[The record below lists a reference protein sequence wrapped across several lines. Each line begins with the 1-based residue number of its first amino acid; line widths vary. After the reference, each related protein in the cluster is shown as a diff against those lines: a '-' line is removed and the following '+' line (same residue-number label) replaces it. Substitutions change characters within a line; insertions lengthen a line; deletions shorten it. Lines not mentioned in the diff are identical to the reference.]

1 MNRPF
6 ATWVSGLGIRA
17 RRSARMSRHRSRNA
31 YQRPRLSHGE
41 GICARDGEA
50 SKVIQEDPHAPPCM
64 RPHLFGACATLLG
77 DFRHWRRRGAKP
89 SVSVGSYRASASC
102 GANFVGPQNI
112 WDCRNS
118 IGPFGIRNRRQ
129 ALGAD
134 VRSKPPNHLVG
145 PIRRVVP
152 GDLQPELIW
161 NFDLPSGAKPDAPVA
176 CVDDEAENHLAAVR
190 RLQSCHAFERV
201 ARRLALVLE
210 LFGFWRRHARA
221 LVDHFRDNQAWAP
234 CDGPNRRARIF
245 RSFVEISRTAN
256 LCDGAL
262 PVFSVPCIVPR
273 NDLRPS
279 MADKRR
285 DQISV
290 PLDPD
295 LRAQLEQRAR
305 EEDRPLA
312 ALIRLLC
319 RQGLQQHREHAA

>member
-64 RPHLFGACATLLG
+64 RTHLFGACATLLG

-134 VRSKPPNHLVG
+134 VRSKPPHHEVSASMGRTVAGKRQHKLVRDFAPKG
-145 PIRRVVP
+145 V
-152 GDLQPELIW
+152 D
-161 NFDLPSGAKPDAPVA
+161 PDAPVRHVGDQA
-176 CVDDEAENHLAAVR
+176 VFRRAAFGR
-190 RLQSCHAFERV
+190 PEFCQTLERV
-201 ARRLALVLE
+201 ALRLASI
-210 LFGFWRRHARA
+210 FRSWRRHARA
-221 LVDHFRDNQAWAP
+221 LVDHFRSNEAWAP
-234 CDGPNRRARIF
+234 CDRPNKRARIF
-245 RSFVEISRTAN
+245 RSFVEISRAAN
-256 LCDGAL
+256 LRDSAL